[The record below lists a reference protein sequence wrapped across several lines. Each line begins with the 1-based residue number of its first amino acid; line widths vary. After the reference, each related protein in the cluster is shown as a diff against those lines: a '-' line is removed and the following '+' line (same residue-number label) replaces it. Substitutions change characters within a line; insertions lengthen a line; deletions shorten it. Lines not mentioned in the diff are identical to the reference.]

1 MHSLSTPLQLPLP
14 FSPLFSHRQ
23 SFLSPFISPYNGA
36 CDNHHNREH
45 EGLEEEFSNFK
56 LDAMEQFVAEE
67 GKEEGEALVVQDTVS
82 EDVAADA
89 SISVHVL
96 PPIQVP
102 VSFPVSVPV
111 KTLVIPKVPIVTA
124 PTPARK
130 AARYT
135 KNAEDDSDSESLP
148 VHEDCETTQKIR

>member
-45 EGLEEEFSNFK
+45 EGLEEEFSNFQ
-56 LDAMEQFVAEE
+56 LDAMEQFVVEE
-67 GKEEGEALVVQDTVS
+67 GKEEGEALVVQDTVP

-89 SISVHVL
+89 SISVSILL
-96 PPIQVP
+96 PVQVP

-130 AARYT
+130 AARYA
-135 KNAEDDSDSESLP
+135 KNTEDDSDSESLP
-148 VHEDCETTQKIR
+148 VHEDCETTLKIR

>member
-45 EGLEEEFSNFK
+45 EGLEEEFSSFQ

-89 SISVHVL
+89 SISVSFLL
-96 PPIQVP
+96 PVQVP
-102 VSFPVSVPV
+102 VSLQVLVPV
-111 KTLVIPKVPIVTA
+111 KIPVLPKVPIVTA

-130 AARYT
+130 AARYAKIT
-135 KNAEDDSDSESLP
+135 EDDSESESLP
-148 VHEDCETTQKIR
+148 MHEDCETT